1 MVYGDGMHESPDP
14 PSTGEWAL
22 LLRKPAR
29 PVASLDRMSIP
40 DQPGVYLWRHDDTA
54 VYVGTASSLRAR
66 LWGKHLG
73 AGRSLAGSSLRRN
86 VGELLL
92 GVPPAV
98 TSSPNRVKVT
108 RPQAEAIR
116 SWLLSCDLAWQACDT
131 AAQARLLETRLRD
144 AYLPLLNRI

>member
-1 MVYGDGMHESPDP
+1 MHQIPDP
-14 PSTGEWAL
+14 PSKEEWAV
-22 LLRKPAR
+22 LLRKPVR
-29 PVASLDRMSIP
+29 PVASLDQKSIP
-40 DQPGVYLWRHDDTA
+40 DQPGVYLCRRDGAA
-54 VYVGTASSLRAR
+54 VYVGTASNLRAR

-73 AGRSLAGSSLRRN
+73 AGLSLAGSSLRRN

-108 RPQAEAIR
+108 SPQAEAIH
-116 SWLLSCDLAWQACDT
+116 SWLLSCDLAWQACET
-131 AAQARLLETRLRD
+131 AAQAKLLERRLRD